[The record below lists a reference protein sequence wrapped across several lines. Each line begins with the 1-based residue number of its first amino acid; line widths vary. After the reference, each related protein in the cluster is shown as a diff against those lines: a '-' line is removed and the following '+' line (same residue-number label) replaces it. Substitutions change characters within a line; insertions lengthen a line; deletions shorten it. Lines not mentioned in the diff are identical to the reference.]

1 MRGKGINYDT
11 GLSPAGHL
19 SRPVF
24 DPAQVEREMR
34 DDGTDW
40 RPKEAFHAL
49 AAAYGR
55 TER

>member
-11 GLSPAGHL
+11 GFSPAGHL

-34 DDGTDW
+34 VI
-40 RPKEAFHAL
+40 
-49 AAAYGR
+49 AACGR